1 MSQRP
6 LSPPRLLVVDDDI
19 DLRGVLQD
27 YLTEEGYVVDV
38 AASQNEALALIDTRQ
53 YHLIITDLLAHSAVA
68 PLSSALAILDQAR
81 PTPVVALTGWNI
93 SEEEVADTGLLLL
106 IRKPFDL
113 GELQKL
119 LEGCL
124 AITLSAEQRRQEA
137 IARQFCEQLVA
148 GDVASALS
156 LCTDDLRVYPSG
168 ASKVA
173 HGSHGSHGPA
183 TEPILGRAANRAY
196 LRDLAAAYPQ
206 ARLEAYVAFPQPKGL
221 AMRYVLSWQAPEAPA
236 VRRQMSGAVLMTFR
250 GARISQVTLNDRER
264 LATVVS
270 QSMPAA
276 VDTQDCQ
283 D

>member
-38 AASQNEALALIDTRQ
+38 AASQDDALALIDTRL
-53 YHLIITDLLAHSAVA
+53 YHLIITDLLAHSTVA

-93 SEEEVADTGLLLL
+93 SEEEVAGTDLSQL

-113 GELQKL
+113 GELQKS

-124 AITLSAEQRRQEA
+124 AIRLSAEQRRQEA
-137 IARQFCEQLVA
+137 IARQFCEQLAA

-156 LCTDDLRVYPSG
+156 LCTDDVRIYPSRT
-168 ASKVA
+168 SKVA
-173 HGSHGSHGPA
+173 HGPQGPA
-183 TEPILGRAANRAY
+183 ADPILGRAASRAY

-206 ARLEAYVAFPQPKGL
+206 AHLEEYVAFPQPKGL

-236 VRRQMSGAVLMTFR
+236 VRRQMSGAVLMAFR

-264 LATVVS
+264 LATAVP

>member
-38 AASQNEALALIDTRQ
+38 AASQDEALALIDTRL
-53 YHLIITDLLAHSAVA
+53 YHLILTDLLAHSTVA
-68 PLSSALAILDQAR
+68 PLNSALAILDQAR
-81 PTPVVALTGWNI
+81 PMPVIALTGWNI

-113 GELQKL
+113 GELQKS

-124 AITLSAEQRRQEA
+124 AVRLSAEQQRQEA
-137 IARQFCEQLVA
+137 IARQFCEQLAA

-156 LCTDDLRVYPSG
+156 LCTDDLCVYPSR

-173 HGSHGSHGPA
+173 HGLHGPA
-183 TEPILGRAANRAY
+183 TDPILGRAASRVY

-206 ARLEAYVAFPQPKGL
+206 ARLEAYVAFPGPKGL
-221 AMRYVLSWQAPEAPA
+221 AMR
-236 VRRQMSGAVLMTFR
+236 
-250 GARISQVTLNDRER
+250 
-264 LATVVS
+264 
-270 QSMPAA
+270 
-276 VDTQDCQ
+276 
-283 D
+283 

>member
-27 YLTEEGYVVDV
+27 YLSEEGYVVDV
-38 AASQNEALALIDTRQ
+38 AATQDEALALIDTRL
-53 YHLIITDLLAHSAVA
+53 YHLIITDLLAHSATA

-93 SEEEVADTGLLLL
+93 SEEDVADTGLLLL

-113 GELQKL
+113 SELQKSL
-119 LEGCL
+119 VGCL
-124 AITLSAEQRRQEA
+124 AVRLSAEQRRQEA
-137 IARQFCEQLVA
+137 IARQFCEQLAA

-156 LCTDDLRVYPSG
+156 LCTDDVRVYPSG

-173 HGSHGSHGPA
+173 HGSRGPHGPA
-183 TEPILGRAANRAY
+183 ADPILGRAANRAY
-196 LRDLAAAYPQ
+196 LCDLAAAYPQ
-206 ARLEAYVAFPQPKGL
+206 ARLEAYAAFPQPKGL
-221 AMRYVLSWQAPEAPA
+221 AMRYVLSWQAPESSA
-236 VRRQMSGAVLMTFR
+236 VRRQMSGAVLMAFR
-250 GARISQVTLNDRER
+250 GGRISQVTLNDRER
-264 LATVVS
+264 FASAVA
-270 QSMPAA
+270 QPMPATT
-276 VDTQDCQ
+276 DMQDYQ